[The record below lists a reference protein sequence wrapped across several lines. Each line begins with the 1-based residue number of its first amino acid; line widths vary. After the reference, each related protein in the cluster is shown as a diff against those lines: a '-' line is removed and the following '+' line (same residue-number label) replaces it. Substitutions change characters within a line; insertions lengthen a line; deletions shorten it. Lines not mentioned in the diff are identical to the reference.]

1 MEQMKQLGFSQENRL
16 AMLSWIRITRF
27 QQVGNQISNEFLQ
40 PFCITVAQFDVLI
53 QVMVHQPLSQQELA
67 EYLSISGGGVS
78 HMVKRLEKLGLIV
91 RKQDWKVKYIS
102 LTEKGQ
108 ALLEEIIPLLSDF
121 QTSMF
126 DILDEQELQQLY
138 KTMRKLHQ
146 HNLKNKVAQ
155 PEFIAEEE

>member
-1 MEQMKQLGFSQENRL
+1 MKQLGFHQENRL

-27 QQVGNQISNEFLQ
+27 QQIGNHLSNEFLQ
-40 PFCITVAQFDVLI
+40 PFRITVAQFDVLI
-53 QVMVHQPLSQQELA
+53 QVFAHQPLSQQELA

-78 HMVKRLEKLGLIV
+78 HMVKRLEKLDLIV

-102 LTEKGQ
+102 LTDKGQ
-108 ALLEEIIPLLSDF
+108 ALLEEIIPQLSDF

-126 DILDEQELQQLY
+126 DVLDEQELQQLY

-146 HNLKNKVAQ
+146 HNVKKKSANPGV
-155 PEFIAEEE
+155 IVEEE

>member
-1 MEQMKQLGFSQENRL
+1 MKQLGFHQENRL

-27 QQVGNQISNEFLQ
+27 QQIGNHLSNEFLQ

-53 QVMVHQPLSQQELA
+53 QVFAHQPLSQQELA

-102 LTEKGQ
+102 LTHKGQ

-146 HNLKNKVAQ
+146 YNVKKKSANPGGIV
-155 PEFIAEEE
+155 EEA

>member
-1 MEQMKQLGFSQENRL
+1 MKQLGFSQENRL

-53 QVMVHQPLSQQELA
+53 QVMAHQPLSQQELA

-146 HNLKNKVAQ
+146 HNLKNKAAQ
-155 PEFIAEEE
+155 PEFITEEE

>member
-27 QQVGNQISNEFLQ
+27 QQIGNQISNEFLQ

-53 QVMVHQPLSQQELA
+53 QVMAHQPLSQQELA
-67 EYLSISGGGVS
+67 EYLAISGGGVS

-138 KTMRKLHQ
+138 RTMRKLHQ
-146 HNLKNKVAQ
+146 YNLKNKAAD
-155 PEFIAEEE
+155 PEFPAEEE

>member
-1 MEQMKQLGFSQENRL
+1 MKQLGFHQENRL

-27 QQVGNQISNEFLQ
+27 QQIGNHLSNEFLQ

-53 QVMVHQPLSQQELA
+53 QVFAHQPLSQQELA

-78 HMVKRLEKLGLIV
+78 HMVKRLEKMDLIV

-102 LTEKGQ
+102 LTDKGQ
-108 ALLEEIIPLLSDF
+108 VLLEEIIPLLSDF

-126 DILDEQELQQLY
+126 DVLDEQELQQLY

-146 HNLKNKVAQ
+146 HNVQKKSAHPGV
-155 PEFIAEEE
+155 IDEEE

>member
-1 MEQMKQLGFSQENRL
+1 MKQLGFHQENRL

-27 QQVGNQISNEFLQ
+27 QQIGNHLSNEFLQ

-53 QVMVHQPLSQQELA
+53 QVFAHQPLSQQELA

-78 HMVKRLEKLGLIV
+78 HMVKRLEKMDLIV
-91 RKQDWKVKYIS
+91 RKQDWKVKYIT
-102 LTEKGQ
+102 LTDKGQ
-108 ALLEEIIPLLSDF
+108 VLLEEIIPLLSDF

-126 DILDEQELQQLY
+126 DVLDEQELQQLY

-146 HNLKNKVAQ
+146 HNVQKKSAHPGV
-155 PEFIAEEE
+155 IDEEE

>member
-1 MEQMKQLGFSQENRL
+1 MKQLGFSQENRL

-146 HNLKNKVAQ
+146 HNLKNKAAQ
-155 PEFIAEEE
+155 PEFKAEEE

>member
-1 MEQMKQLGFSQENRL
+1 
-16 AMLSWIRITRF
+16 MLSWIRITRF
-27 QQVGNQISNEFLQ
+27 QQIGNHLSNEFLQ

-53 QVMVHQPLSQQELA
+53 QVFAHQPLSQQELA

-78 HMVKRLEKLGLIV
+78 HMVKRLEKMDLIV

-102 LTEKGQ
+102 LTDKGQ

-126 DILDEQELQQLY
+126 DVLDEQELQQLY

-146 HNLKNKVAQ
+146 HNVQKKSAHPGV
-155 PEFIAEEE
+155 IDEEE